1 MLGRPQILRSVCGGF
16 SRFGSHVVLT
26 YVTAP
31 YLPLSDTTQTHRSD
45 SISPMLDEK
54 GCAMDLTTTM
64 GYVPGFPDTFNL
76 RDLGGLAAADGRRVR
91 PGLLYRGSALAGL
104 TEAQRSIVDGF
115 GLRVLLDLRA
125 VGEVE
130 GRADYVPQGVE
141 YLRIGGM
148 YDADGN
154 ELDFSPAGISRM
166 IRHAVGS
173 PEHFMRS
180 LYVSMLFG
188 NPAVHA
194 LVDRMALGRAP
205 LYFHCTAGKDR
216 TGVCAAIVLTLLGVP
231 DDAIVCDFLLT
242 NEYRASIINMAPQDM
257 PAWVSELERQNW
269 AKMNEVSEV
278 DLRGALAEADRRHG
292 GREAYLRHEFGLDEA
307 ALARMRDAYL
317 A

>member
-1 MLGRPQILRSVCGGF
+1 M
-16 SRFGSHVVLT
+16 
-26 YVTAP
+26 
-31 YLPLSDTTQTHRSD
+31 
-45 SISPMLDEK
+45 
-54 GCAMDLTTTM
+54 
-64 GYVPGFPDTFNL
+64 
-76 RDLGGLAAADGRRVR
+76 
-91 PGLLYRGSALAGL
+91 
-104 TEAQRSIVDGF
+104 
-115 GLRVLLDLRA
+115 
-125 VGEVE
+125 
-130 GRADYVPQGVE
+130 PQGVE

-154 ELDFSPAGISRM
+154 ELDFSPAGFSRM

-292 GREAYLRHEFGLDEA
+292 VARRTSATSLARRGGARTDARRLPGLIDKRSRIVPSCADALPYRFEPHPTGREHR
-307 ALARMRDAYL
+307 
-317 A
+317 